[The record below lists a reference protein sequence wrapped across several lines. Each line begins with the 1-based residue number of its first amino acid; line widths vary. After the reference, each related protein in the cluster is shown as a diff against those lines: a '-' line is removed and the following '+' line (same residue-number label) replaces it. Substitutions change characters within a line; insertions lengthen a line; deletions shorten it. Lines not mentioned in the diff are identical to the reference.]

1 MNALRSAMC
10 LAVFGAAAMA
20 PVPVLAQAYPV
31 KPIRL
36 VVPYAAGGATDNYAR
51 VVGPKF
57 AEAWGQP
64 VIIENRPGA
73 GGNIGSAVVA
83 KAPADGY
90 TVLLNTSGQ
99 AIAPALFR
107 KLSYDAAKEL
117 QPVLMMV
124 RGVQILMVSPGVTA
138 NSVKD
143 LVAQI
148 KAAPGK
154 FNFGSN
160 GVGSGPHL
168 AAELFRSLAGLD
180 VVHIPYKGDAAMTP
194 AIMANEVQYA
204 FLPGAAATSL
214 VKAGKLRALG
224 VASGTRTS
232 FFPDLPTIAE
242 AGVPGYELSTWAGL
256 FLTGGTPRDIV
267 QKMSNEGVRI
277 MKLPDIQKFFTN
289 LGVETLGVG
298 VEGFEARYREDLAK
312 YARLIR
318 EAGIP
323 QED

>member
-1 MNALRSAMC
+1 VNRFTVHA
-10 LAVFGAAAMA
+10 AVAGLIAVMSLPASG
-20 PVPVLAQAYPV
+20 QAYPV

-51 VVGPKF
+51 VIGPKY
-57 AEAWGQP
+57 AEAWGQQ

-83 KAPADGY
+83 KAPPDGY

-124 RGVQILMVSPGVTA
+124 RGVQILMVSPAVTA
-138 NSVKD
+138 TSVKE
-143 LVAQI
+143 LIAQI
-148 KAAPGK
+148 KASPGK

-168 AAELFRSLAGLD
+168 AGELFRSLAAID

-204 FLPGAAATSL
+204 FLPGAAATAL

-224 VASGTRTS
+224 VASGTRTT
-232 FFPDLPTIAE
+232 FFPELPTISE

-256 FLTGGTPRDIV
+256 FVPGGTPRDIV
-267 QKMSNEGVRI
+267 QKMSSEGVRI

-298 VEGFEARYREDLAK
+298 VEGFEVRYKEDLAK
-312 YARLIR
+312 YAKLIR

-323 QED
+323 LED

>member
-1 MNALRSAMC
+1 MNRFTVHA
-10 LAVFGAAAMA
+10 AVAGLIAVVSLPASG
-20 PVPVLAQAYPV
+20 QAYPT

-51 VVGPKF
+51 VIGPKY
-57 AEAWGQP
+57 AEAWGQQ

-83 KAPADGY
+83 KAPPDGY

-124 RGVQILMVSPGVTA
+124 RGVQILMVSPAVTA
-138 NSVKD
+138 TSVKE
-143 LVAQI
+143 LIAQI
-148 KAAPGK
+148 KASPGK

-168 AAELFRSLAGLD
+168 AGELFRSLAAID

-204 FLPGAAATSL
+204 FLPGAAATAL

-224 VASGTRTS
+224 VASGTRTT
-232 FFPDLPTIAE
+232 FFPELPTISE

-256 FLTGGTPRDIV
+256 FVPGGTPRDIV
-267 QKMSNEGVRI
+267 QKMSSEGVRI

-298 VEGFEARYREDLAK
+298 VEGFEVRYKEDLAK
-312 YARLIR
+312 YAKLIR

-323 QED
+323 LED

>member
-1 MNALRSAMC
+1 MNRFTVHA
-10 LAVFGAAAMA
+10 AVAGLIAVMSLPASG
-20 PVPVLAQAYPV
+20 QAYPV

-51 VVGPKF
+51 VIGPKY
-57 AEAWGQP
+57 AEAWGQQ

-83 KAPADGY
+83 KAPPDGY

-124 RGVQILMVSPGVTA
+124 RGVQILMVSPAVTA
-138 NSVKD
+138 TSVKE
-143 LVAQI
+143 LIAQI
-148 KAAPGK
+148 KASPGK

-168 AAELFRSLAGLD
+168 AGELFRSLAAID

-204 FLPGAAATSL
+204 FLPGAAATAL

-224 VASGTRTS
+224 VASGTRTT
-232 FFPDLPTIAE
+232 FFPELPTISE

-256 FLTGGTPRDIV
+256 FVPGGTPRDIV
-267 QKMSNEGVRI
+267 QKMSSEGVRI

-298 VEGFEARYREDLAK
+298 VEGFEVRYKEDLAK
-312 YARLIR
+312 YAKLIR

-323 QED
+323 LED

>member
-1 MNALRSAMC
+1 MC
-10 LAVFGAAAMA
+10 SSDL
-20 PVPVLAQAYPV
+20 PQ

-51 VVGPKF
+51 VIGPRY
-57 AEAWGQP
+57 AEAWGQQ

-83 KAPADGY
+83 KAPPDGY

-107 KLSYDAAKEL
+107 KLTYDAAREL
-117 QPVLMMV
+117 QPVVMLV
-124 RGVQILMVSPGVTA
+124 RGVQMLMVSPAVSA
-138 NSVKD
+138 NSVKE
-143 LVAQI
+143 LLSQI
-148 KAAPGK
+148 RANPGK
-154 FNFGSN
+154 FNYGSN

-168 AAELFRSLAGLD
+168 AGALFASLAQID

-194 AIMANEVQYA
+194 ALLANEVQYA

-214 VKAGKLRALG
+214 IRAGKLRSLG
-224 VASGTRTS
+224 AASGTRVS

-242 AGVPGYELSTWAGL
+242 AGLPGYELSTWAGL
-256 FLTGGTPRDIV
+256 FLPGGTPRDIV
-267 QKMSNEGVRI
+267 KKMSDEGVRI
-277 MKLPDIQKFFTN
+277 MKLPDVQKFFAN
-289 LGVETLGVG
+289 LGVETLAVG
-298 VEGFEARYREDLAK
+298 VEGFESRYRSDLEK
-312 YARLIR
+312 YARLIK

>member
-1 MNALRSAMC
+1 MNRFAVVAATFALST
-10 LAVFGAAAMA
+10 AVPLPASS
-20 PVPVLAQAYPV
+20 QAYPA

-51 VVGPKF
+51 VIGPKYS
-57 AEAWGQP
+57 EAWGQQ

-124 RGVQILMVSPGVTA
+124 RGVQILMVSPAVSAT
-138 NSVKD
+138 SVKE
-143 LVAQI
+143 LIAQI
-148 KAAPGK
+148 KASPGK

-168 AAELFRSLAGLD
+168 AGELFRSLAAVD

-224 VASGTRTS
+224 VARGTRTS
-232 FFPDLPTIAE
+232 FFPDLPTLSE

-256 FLTGGTPRDIV
+256 FLPGGTPRDIV
-267 QKMSNEGVRI
+267 QKMSSEGVRI

-298 VEGFEARYREDLAK
+298 VEGFEVRYREDLAK
-312 YARLIR
+312 YAKLIR